1 MVRSEYHGFYVEDAV
16 RYGLKSAILL
26 RSILLWIR
34 FNRSD
39 GRNFHDGRTWTYNTE
54 KTLRGMFPYMSGRTI
69 TRALDSLV
77 KKGVL
82 VKGRFNKHKYD
93 RTTWYALKNE
103 GDFIESDRPF
113 VKMTK
118 AIEQNDETIPSSTTS
133 RTKQHT
139 VSNDTDRINNLY
151 YLFFELRNRHL
162 NRAED
167 PPAPSDRVRRRMS
180 ELHDLEGLIH
190 GYFDERVYGESDA
203 NIWHFLSHGAQ
214 ELLMKRMV

>member
-1 MVRSEYHGFYVEDAV
+1 
-16 RYGLKSAILL
+16 
-26 RSILLWIR
+26 
-34 FNRSD
+34 
-39 GRNFHDGRTWTYNTE
+39 
-54 KTLRGMFPYMSGRTI
+54 
-69 TRALDSLV
+69 
-77 KKGVL
+77 
-82 VKGRFNKHKYD
+82 
-93 RTTWYALKNE
+93 
-103 GDFIESDRPF
+103 
-113 VKMTK
+113 MTK

-139 VSNDTDRINNLY
+139 VSNDTDRIDNLY

-203 NIWHFLSHGAQ
+203 NIWHFLSYGAQ
-214 ELLMKRMV
+214 ELLMKRRCDMGYRIITDDKQGIVACSVQRL